1 MATAS
6 TVAGCAA
13 VTSASFYLVLKALEL
28 FLSHKSHVNMP
39 YIHGTDYCEASEKL
53 IENGNV
59 QRQLLLV
66 IQYLTHQKSTD
77 ENMGDR
83 KNPQLGGVR

>member
-6 TVAGCAA
+6 TVARCAGLI
-13 VTSASFYLVLKALEL
+13 SASFYLVLKDLEI
-28 FLSHKSHVNMP
+28 FLSYKSHVNMP
-39 YIHGTDYCEASEKL
+39 YIHGMNYCETSEKL
-53 IENGNV
+53 IENGKV

-66 IQYLTHQKSTD
+66 IHYLTHQKSTD
-77 ENMGDR
+77 ENMRDC